1 MLIRSRG
8 GNPHGRAQRR
18 PADGARQRFASL
30 LRALLLA
37 GWMLTAALVWA
48 AAPSER
54 VSVTT
59 LRPLLLTALAHGYA
73 HGTLVGEAVPF
84 MAQHLGSSAPIEIDV
99 RTLHAL
105 PQPGCQRLEVTT
117 TQRAVIDPKTA
128 RPQHAKLIYQISYC
142 RNGEFPEART
152 P

>member
-1 MLIRSRG
+1 
-8 GNPHGRAQRR
+8 
-18 PADGARQRFASL
+18 
-30 LRALLLA
+30 
-37 GWMLTAALVWA
+37 MLTAELVWA

-54 VSVTT
+54 VPVTT
-59 LRPLLLTALAHGYA
+59 LRPLLLAALAHGSA
-73 HGTLVGEAVPF
+73 HGTLVGDAMPF
-84 MAQHLGSSAPIEIDV
+84 MTQHFGSAAPIEIDV

-117 TQRAVIDPKTA
+117 TQRSVIDPKTA
-128 RPQHAKLIYQISYC
+128 RARDAKLRYEISYC